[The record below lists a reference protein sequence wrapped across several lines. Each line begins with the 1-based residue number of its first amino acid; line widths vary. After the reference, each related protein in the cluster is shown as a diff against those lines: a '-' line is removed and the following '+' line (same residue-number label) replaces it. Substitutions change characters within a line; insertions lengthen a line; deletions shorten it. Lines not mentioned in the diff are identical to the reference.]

1 MPVHKE
7 QRQLPPCQTRFRIST
22 YLLAHPYSTPRLIS
36 SHNIEYSTAAPPSA
50 RTFMFSDPSG
60 FTIKIVLGDISTT
73 TSPTISQ
80 DLSCIKSSTPRSTRK
95 PSE

>member
-1 MPVHKE
+1 MPVRKE
-7 QRQLPPCQTRFRIST
+7 QKPSQPCQTRFRIST
-22 YLLAHPYSTPRLIS
+22 YLLAHPYSTPRPIS
-36 SHNIEYSTAAPPSA
+36 SHNIEYSTVAPPSA
-50 RTFMFSDPSG
+50 RTFTFSDPNG

-73 TSPTISQ
+73 TPPTTSQ